1 MHFVV
6 HDVSCYAVVHGVN
19 NVIVP
24 LYLLAKW
31 LRIAKFK
38 FTIFFIAI
46 QVGSPST
53 VP

>member
-6 HDVSCYAVVHGVN
+6 HDVPCHAVVHGVN
-19 NVIVP
+19 NVIVS
-24 LYLLAKW
+24 LNLLASY
-31 LRIAKFK
+31 LQNALHK

-46 QVGSPST
+46 QVRGSST